1 MRLFAMEVVGRGAH
15 DHANANPVAALSSY
29 CAVLALDSSNVAALS
44 QSGWLDF
51 SAGSASHNA
60 AIVEVG
66 SKNLEKA
73 VALAPRQA
81 APRLYLTIAA
91 DSTPGNRTVAISE
104 FRVFLTLRLLAGQL
118 AMAKPILEKLGLST
132 KWRDGRLACR
142 RPFEFPPVPSHD
154 FGHLFALLAN
164 KLQIQEILACSL
176 LVAC

>member
-104 FRVFLTLRLLAGQL
+104 FRVFLTLRLLASWQW
-118 AMAKPILEKLGLST
+118 PSRS
-132 KWRDGRLACR
+132 WRSWVCR
-142 RPFEFPPVPSHD
+142 RSGATADWRAGGHSSFPQCLPMTSDICSRCSPISCRYKKYWPVVS
-154 FGHLFALLAN
+154 
-164 KLQIQEILACSL
+164 
-176 LVAC
+176 